1 MSFQFISKSSVQR
14 DATDAAR
21 QHAADAASVPAV
33 DQGEVPIEKVLQ
45 NHGKYFRYTLA
56 EAAANAATLGKRS
69 FCLDF
74 TEFVDHWVGL
84 DRDPEFGTV
93 IVQSLRN
100 SGFTATYYYGRLTL
114 MTAEFLEDP
123 PEFLERNRLAA
134 APTAPLAP
142 PAPAAAAADAV
153 QKKSRLKKPKE
164 VDSQPS
170 SQATAVA
177 SAAPATASQTG
188 ASAAGGASQTNAAGV
203 SAVSASS
210 AGASAARVAGFFG

>member
-56 EAAANAATLGKRS
+56 EAAANAATLGKRA

-74 TEFVDHWVGL
+74 TEFVNHWVGL

-93 IVQSLRN
+93 IVKSLGN

-134 APTAPLAP
+134 PTAPT
-142 PAPAAAAADAV
+142 PAPAADAV
-153 QKKSRLKKPKE
+153 PKKSRLKKPKE

-170 SQATAVA
+170 SQATA

-188 ASAAGGASQTNAAGV
+188 ASQT

>member
-1 MSFQFISKSSVQR
+1 MSSFQFISKSSVQR

-56 EAAANAATLGKRS
+56 EAAANAATLGKRA

-74 TEFVDHWVGL
+74 TEFVNHWVGL

-93 IVQSLRN
+93 IVKSLGN

-123 PEFLERNRLAA
+123 PEFLERNRHA
-134 APTAPLAP
+134 APTAPT
-142 PAPAAAAADAV
+142 PAPAADAV
-153 QKKSRLKKPKE
+153 PKKSRLKKPKE

-170 SQATAVA
+170 SQAT
-177 SAAPATASQTG
+177 TASQTG

-203 SAVSASS
+203 SVVSASS

>member
-134 APTAPLAP
+134 APTAAP
-142 PAPAAAAADAV
+142 PTAAAADAV
-153 QKKSRLKKPKE
+153 PKKSRLKKPKE